1 MEQIPKTTDLLPR
14 LKSFDTF
21 KDIEDQA
28 LQWLIDQSEY
38 HFYRKGDFLFE
49 PEQAVDHMQVLM
61 QGRYSVRVM
70 RNGRMRELGVWE
82 TGYITGVLPFS
93 RMKQAVATGQVID
106 DCYVLALHRKHFTEM
121 VNVSFELTQ
130 TLVSFMTSRVRDF
143 SLLRFQDE
151 KLMALGKLSAGLAH
165 ELNNPASAMVRNAEE
180 LYNKIHTTP
189 EKFKAIMAMNI
200 TPEETDQVNEILF
213 SKIRDFDQKEM
224 TLLERE
230 AFKDDIID
238 WLEDRNIEDAD
249 EVAETFT
256 DFGLGIEELDEVE
269 HIIEGRSL
277 GAIVWWLES
286 TLSLER
292 LVTEIRESADRIS
305 NLVKSIKDYSHM
317 DRAVSMEQVQL
328 YEGIKSTLIM
338 LKHQLKTKNIQ
349 IVKNMDFDLPP
360 VNAFAGELNQVWT
373 NMFCNAID
381 AMDEGGI
388 LSISTYR
395 DRDLACVEI
404 GDTGHGI
411 PEEIQTRIF
420 EPFFTTK
427 KMGEGTGM
435 GLEIVK
441 RIVDRHGADIS
452 VVSMPGKTT
461 FKLCFPLAQ

>member
-14 LKSFDTF
+14 LKGFDTF

-28 LQWLIDQSEY
+28 IQWLIDQSEY
-38 HFYRKGDFLFE
+38 HLYRKGDFLFE
-49 PEQAVDHMQVLM
+49 PDQVVDHMQVLM
-61 QGRYSVRVM
+61 QGRYSVRVV

-93 RMKQAVATGQVID
+93 RMKQSVATGQVIE
-106 DCYVLALHRKHFTEM
+106 DCYVLSLHRKHFTEM

-180 LYNKIHTTP
+180 LYKKIHSTP
-189 EKFKAIMAMNI
+189 EKFKSVMTLNI
-200 TPEETDQVNEILF
+200 TPEETDRVNAILF
-213 SKIRDFDQKEM
+213 SKIRNLNQKEM
-224 TLLERE
+224 GLLERE
-230 AFKDDIID
+230 AFKDDVLD
-238 WLEDRNIEDAD
+238 WLEDRDIADAD

-256 DFGLGIEELDEVE
+256 DFELGVDELDEIE
-269 HIIEGRSL
+269 KIIEGRSV

-286 TLSLER
+286 TFALER
-292 LVTEIRESADRIS
+292 LVSEIKESADRIS

-317 DRAVSMEQVQL
+317 DRGVSMEPIPL

-349 IVKNMDFDLPP
+349 LVKNMDMELPP
-360 VNAFAGELNQVWT
+360 INAFAGELNQVWT
-373 NMFCNAID
+373 NLFCNAID
-381 AMDEGGI
+381 AMEPGGTLGI
-388 LSISTYR
+388 ASYK

-404 GDTGHGI
+404 SDTGHGI
-411 PEEIQTRIF
+411 PEDLQTRIF

-435 GLEIVK
+435 GLDIVK

-452 VVSMPGKTT
+452 VESEPGKTT
-461 FKLCFPLAQ
+461 FKLCFPLAH